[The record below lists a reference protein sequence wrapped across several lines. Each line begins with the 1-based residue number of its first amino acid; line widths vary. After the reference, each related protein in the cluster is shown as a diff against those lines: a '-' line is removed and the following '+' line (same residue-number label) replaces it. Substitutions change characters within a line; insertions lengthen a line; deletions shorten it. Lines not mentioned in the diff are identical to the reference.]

1 MAEDKNEDD
10 RSTDFPNAN
19 RIVIGDGGMQQNIF
33 VHGDVHGGVVS
44 GDVVS
49 GDKEVGK
56 HDPRELFLGSLRSR
70 EEFMSNF
77 LAQALRQANMT
88 FNLSIYFMTLG
99 GIIVLIAAVLAV
111 TRFAGS
117 PSHGVALISGA
128 SGVLIG
134 ASGAAFS
141 RRADKSR
148 KHLAQQASMMQA
160 QIINEQKFS
169 QVIDLLTGV
178 RDPQVNDQARISLAM
193 RLMGEIDKSNEA
205 QLGSSPGI
213 SIEAASRAKKRH
225 STDP

>member
-1 MAEDKNEDD
+1 MANDEGKDAAPHESDA
-10 RSTDFPNAN
+10 SHV
-19 RIVIGDGGMQQNIF
+19 VIGDANVQYNFVASGNIIGIGGDQA
-33 VHGDVHGGVVS
+33 VEGRDS
-44 GDVVS
+44 
-49 GDKEVGK
+49 
-56 HDPRELFLGSLRSR
+56 RELFLASLRSR

-77 LAQALRQANMT
+77 LTQALRQANMT
-88 FNLSIYFMTLG
+88 FNLSVYFMTLG
-99 GIIVLIAAVLAV
+99 GIIVLIAAVLAI

-141 RRADKSR
+141 RRADRSR

-193 RLMGEIDKSNEA
+193 RLMGEIDKSNEV
-205 QLGSSPGI
+205 QLASAPEA
-213 SIEAASRAKKRH
+213 SIEAAPPPKKRRGAA
-225 STDP
+225 S

>member
-1 MAEDKNEDD
+1 MPE
-10 RSTDFPNAN
+10 AN
-19 RIVIGDGGMQQNIF
+19 SDYPPGVSADAGGIAIGSSGVQINNVYGAGSIAVGGDARGVF
-33 VHGDVHGGVVS
+33 V
-44 GDVVS
+44 
-49 GDKEVGK
+49 E
-56 HDPRELFLGSLRSR
+56 SLQSR
-70 EEFMSNF
+70 EQFMSNF
-77 LAQALRQANMT
+77 LAQALRQADMT
-88 FNLSIYFMTLG
+88 FNLSVYFMTLG

-128 SGVLIG
+128 SGILIG

-193 RLMGEIDKSNEA
+193 RLMGEIDKSNET
-205 QLGSSPGI
+205 QLESSRIMRNPAGCTTGHSRINVEKPGD
-213 SIEAASRAKKRH
+213 
-225 STDP
+225 TPV